1 MTKGGFILEYTAIQL
16 HLLQTLR
23 SVQWHWKF
31 IESDKRPVF
40 WKEEALAF

>member
-23 SVQWHWKF
+23 SV
-31 IESDKRPVF
+31 
-40 WKEEALAF
+40 